1 MKKCDLKKRKK
12 KTIWGISKVISCSL
26 PKSFNIQGLLRLSL
40 SCLLLVGLVACSG
53 QKKSENQIELTESSP
68 PGEEE
73 SKLTFFDVTLEQA
86 DDTGKPI
93 WKVEAKQAKYTQEQ
107 QIAEVENPYGELYQ
121 DGKVVYQ
128 VKAQKANIKQDGKQL
143 FLKGKIVATDPK
155 SGAVLKGNELEWRP
169 QEDLLIVRNQLNGTH
184 KQLQVVAGEA
194 RVKTR
199 EQRMELFGGVVANS
213 IEPKLQLR
221 TEQLTWK
228 INEEKLLGKRPIQ
241 IDRYKNNRIT
251 DRGRGNAAEVNLKTK
266 LVSVTKNGQLELL
279 EPPIQIASDYMNW
292 NLNSEV
298 IDTKTPVT
306 VVHRKESM
314 TITADRGKFELPKN
328 TVYFTGNVNGVGQ
341 RRQSI
346 KSQSMTW
353 YLDKELVEAQGNVFY
368 RQADPPLTFSGDKAK
383 GNLNQ
388 ESIVV
393 SGGAQRSRVI
403 TEVIPQPKP

>member
-1 MKKCDLKKRKK
+1 MNFYQKKRKK
-12 KTIWGISKVISCSL
+12 KAIWGIIKVILFSL
-26 PKSFNIQGLLRLSL
+26 TKSFNIKDLFRLSL
-40 SCLLLVGLVACSG
+40 SFLILLGLVACSG
-53 QKKSENQIELTESSP
+53 QKKSENQIEPTESST

-107 QIAEVENPYGELYQ
+107 QIAEVEKPYGELYQ

-155 SGAVLKGNELEWRP
+155 SGAVLKGKELEWRP

-184 KQLQVVAGEA
+184 KQVRVVAGEA

-199 EQRMELFGGVVANS
+199 EQRMELFGGVIANS
-213 IEPKLQLR
+213 TKPKLQLR

-228 INEEKLLGKRPIQ
+228 INEEKLIGRRPIQ

-251 DRGRGNAAEVNLKTK
+251 DRGRGNAAEINLKTNV
-266 LVSVTKNGQLELL
+266 VSVTKNGQLELL
-279 EPPIQIASDYMNW
+279 EPPIQVASDYMTW

-298 IDTKTPVT
+298 VNTLSPVT
-306 VVHRKESM
+306 VVHRKENM
-314 TITADRGKFELPKN
+314 TVTADQGKLELPKN
-328 TVYFTGNVNGVGQ
+328 TVYLTGNVNGVGK

-346 KSQSMTW
+346 KSENMTW
-353 YLDKELVEAQGNVFY
+353 YLDKELVEAQGDVVY
-368 RQADPPLTFSGDKAK
+368 RQTDPVLKFSGDKAS
-383 GNLNQ
+383 GNLEEQN
-388 ESIVV
+388 IVV
-393 SGGAQRSRVI
+393 SGGAKRSRVI

>member
-1 MKKCDLKKRKK
+1 MKSKQK
-12 KTIWGISKVISCSL
+12 KTKKNPILGIGKIISSFL
-26 PKSFNIQGLLRLSL
+26 HKSFNIKSLFGLSL
-40 SCLLLVGLVACSG
+40 SFLLVFGLFACSG
-53 QKKSENQIELTESSP
+53 QKTSENQITPDEPSP
-68 PGEEE
+68 PGEKE

-93 WKVEAKQAKYTQEQ
+93 WKVEAKQAKYTREK

-121 DGKVVYQ
+121 DGKIVYK

-143 FLKGKIVATDPK
+143 FLQGKIVATDPEN
-155 SGAVLKGNELEWRP
+155 GVTLKGNELEWRP
-169 QEDLLIVRNQLNGTH
+169 QEDLLIVRNKLTGSH
-184 KQLQVVAGEA
+184 KQVRVIAQEA

-199 EQRMELFGGVVANS
+199 EQRMELVGGVIANS
-213 IEPKLQLR
+213 FEPTLQLQ

-228 INEEKLLGKRPIQ
+228 INEEKLIGKRPIR
-241 IDRYKNNRIT
+241 IDRYKNKRIT

-266 LVSVTKNGQLELL
+266 VVSVTKNGQLELL

-298 IDTKTPVT
+298 VDTSSPIT
-306 VVHRKESM
+306 VVHRKDNVKV
-314 TITADRGKFELPKN
+314 TADRGKLELPKN
-328 TVYFTGNVNGVGQ
+328 IVYLTGNVNGVGQ
-341 RRQSI
+341 RSQSI
-346 KSQSMTW
+346 KSKSMTW
-353 YLDKELVEAQGNVFY
+353 YIDKELVEAQGNVVY
-368 RQADPPLTFSGDKAK
+368 RQADPPLTFSGEKAS

-393 SGGAQRSRVI
+393 SGGAQGSRVI